1 MAEVKPLKLKV
12 EKAQKV
18 RRTLLEDPFVDVIV
32 DLPFFHAEEVF
43 TYKLIEGCEGVQPGD
58 LVSLPFGNAIAQG
71 VILSRSAVPSTT
83 GKIKSVHSLISSVPV
98 FTPEQITLARA
109 IAKRYATDTWSVLG
123 SMSPPFS
130 ITGERAFS
138 KTVMSQPGP
147 RFFQEINEKSLPK
160 SLIKRV
166 QSRDQLRDLVLLP
179 ASQEPYTILMKIARS
194 RATLGK
200 VVVVLPD
207 QKDLL
212 ASARTLENEAIPYIA
227 LSSAQ
232 AKSERYGAYL
242 QANCAASGIILTL
255 RNGTLLHLGANDTL
269 ILFNEVESHH
279 YERRSPTWN
288 SRDIALLRSSAN
300 SVIFVSNSPSVEI
313 VRQVEGKWL
322 IPHLYPR
329 TKIKRLSFLAADGRE
344 PEIFPQIREALNRG
358 SVLISVGNA
367 GYVEGFSCAKC
378 RTKATCSCGGK
389 LRVPK
394 AGANP
399 ECVLCSEV
407 TFNWHCQW
415 CNGEKMW
422 VTHRGAV
429 RTASEFGRAFPQAK
443 VIQSSGDSQIASLP
457 EGKSLVIAT
466 LGAEPVGMYAGIFV
480 LDAQLAYSQ
489 VQLRSQEEVR
499 SHWFKL
505 LSLLQPDGAFY
516 LSLPSSETISQ
527 GLVRADSY
535 DLASREMH
543 ERHDA
548 KLPPYFK
555 LMICE
560 GPFSDLAKISE
571 LLEARGFI
579 SFPLPQTKDGKGRLL
594 VKYEVAKGE
603 EISEFFASLQRVRA
617 AQKREVFALRFD
629 PYSIA

>member
-1 MAEVKPLKLKV
+1 VAEVKPLKLKV

-43 TYKLIEGCEGVQPGD
+43 TYKLIEESEGAQVGD
-58 LVSLPFGNAIAQG
+58 LVGVPFGNGIAQG
-71 VILSRSAVPSTT
+71 VILSRSPNPSTT
-83 GKIKSVHSLISSVPV
+83 GKIKAIHSLISSVPV

-109 IAKRYATDTWSVLG
+109 IAKRYATDTWSILR
-123 SMSPPFS
+123 SMTPPFS
-130 ITGERAFS
+130 VTGERGYVKIS
-138 KTVMSQPGP
+138 RNQQPISMSN
-147 RFFQEINEKSLPK
+147 FVHSLPK
-160 SLIKRV
+160 SLLKRL
-166 QSRDQLRDLVLLP
+166 QSGDRLRELVLLP
-179 ASQEPYTILMKIARS
+179 ASQDPYMTLMKIARS

-232 AKSERYGAYL
+232 TKSERYGAYL

-394 AGANP
+394 EGANP
-399 ECVLCSEV
+399 ECALCSEV

-571 LLEARGFI
+571 LLEVRGFI

>member
-43 TYKLIEGCEGVQPGD
+43 TYKLIEESEGAQVGD
-58 LVSLPFGNAIAQG
+58 LVGVPFGNGIAQG
-71 VILSRSAVPSTT
+71 VILSRSPNPSTT
-83 GKIKSVHSLISSVPV
+83 GKIKAIHSLISSVPV

-109 IAKRYATDTWSVLG
+109 IAKRYATDTWSILR
-123 SMSPPFS
+123 SMTPPFS
-130 ITGERAFS
+130 VTGERGYLKS
-138 KTVMSQPGP
+138 SRSQQPVGEP
-147 RFFQEINEKSLPK
+147 TFGDPSLPK
-160 SLIKRV
+160 SLLKRL
-166 QSRDQLRDLVLLP
+166 QGRDQLRDLVLLP
-179 ASQEPYTILMKIARS
+179 ASQDPYAILMSIARS
-194 RATLGK
+194 RATHGK

-212 ASARTLENEAIPYIA
+212 ASARALENDAIAYIA

-232 AKSERYGAYL
+232 SKSERYGAYL
-242 QANCAASGIILTL
+242 QANCATSGIILTL
-255 RNGTLLHLGANDTL
+255 RNGTLLHLGENDTL

-288 SRDIALLRSSAN
+288 SRDIALFRSSAD

-313 VRQVEGKWL
+313 VRQVESKWL
-322 IPHLYPR
+322 VAHLYPR
-329 TKIKRLSFLAADGRE
+329 VKIKRLSFLAADGRE
-344 PEIFPQIREALNRG
+344 PEIFPQIREALNHG
-358 SVLISVGNA
+358 SVLISVGNT

-394 AGANP
+394 EGANP
-399 ECVLCSEV
+399 ECALCSEV
-407 TFNWHCQW
+407 NFDWHCQW

-422 VTHRGAV
+422 VTRRGAV
-429 RTASEFGRAFPQAK
+429 RTASEFGRAFTQVK

-457 EGKSLVIAT
+457 ESRSLVIAT
-466 LGAEPVGMYAGIFV
+466 LGSEPIGMYSGIFV

-560 GPFSDLAKISE
+560 GPYADLSKISE
-571 LLEARGFI
+571 LLEARSFI
-579 SFPLPQTKDGKGRLL
+579 SFPLPQTKEGKGRLL

-617 AQKREVFALRFD
+617 AQKREVLALRFD

>member
-43 TYKLIEGCEGVQPGD
+43 TYKLIEESEGAQVGD
-58 LVSLPFGNAIAQG
+58 LVGVPFGNGIAQG
-71 VILSRSAVPSTT
+71 VILTRSATSSTT
-83 GKIKSVHSLISSVPV
+83 GKIKAIHSLISSVPV

-109 IAKRYATDTWSVLG
+109 IAKRYATDTWSILR
-123 SMSPPFS
+123 SMTPPFS
-130 ITGERAFS
+130 VTGERGYLKGS
-138 KTVMSQPGP
+138 RNQQPILMSN
-147 RFFQEINEKSLPK
+147 FVHSLPK
-160 SLIKRV
+160 SLLKRL
-166 QSRDQLRDLVLLP
+166 QSGDRLRELVLLP
-179 ASQEPYTILMKIARS
+179 ASQDPYMTLMEIARS
-194 RATLGK
+194 RATHGK

-232 AKSERYGAYL
+232 TKSERYGAYL

-288 SRDIALLRSSAN
+288 SRDIALFRSSSN

-313 VRQVEGKWL
+313 VRQVESKWL
-322 IPHLYPR
+322 VAHLYPR
-329 TKIKRLSFLAADGRE
+329 VKMKRLSFLAADGRE
-344 PEIFPQIREALNRG
+344 PEIFPQIREALNHG
-358 SVLISVGNA
+358 SVLISVGNT
-367 GYVEGFSCAKC
+367 GYVEGFSCVKC
-378 RTKATCSCGGK
+378 RTKAACSCGGK

-394 AGANP
+394 EGANP
-399 ECVLCSEV
+399 ECALCSEV
-407 TFNWHCQW
+407 TFDWHCQW

-422 VTHRGAV
+422 VTRRGAV
-429 RTASEFGRAFPQAK
+429 RTASEFGRAFTHVK

-457 EGKSLVIAT
+457 ESKSLVIAT
-466 LGAEPVGMYAGIFV
+466 LGSEPVGMYSGIFV

-571 LLEARGFI
+571 LLEVRGFI

>member
-1 MAEVKPLKLKV
+1 VAEVKPLKLKV

-32 DLPFFHAEEVF
+32 DLPFFHAEEIF
-43 TYKLIEGCEGVQPGD
+43 TYKLIEECEGAQVGD
-58 LVSLPFGNAIAQG
+58 LVGVPFGNGIAQG
-71 VILSRSAVPSTT
+71 VILSRSPNPSTT
-83 GKIKSVHSLISSVPV
+83 GKIKAIHSLISSVPV

-109 IAKRYATDTWSVLG
+109 IAKRYATDTWSILR
-123 SMSPPFS
+123 SMTPPFS
-130 ITGERAFS
+130 VTGERGYVKS
-138 KTVMSQPGP
+138 SRSQQPVGEP
-147 RFFQEINEKSLPK
+147 TFGDPSLPK
-160 SLIKRV
+160 SLLKRL
-166 QSRDQLRDLVLLP
+166 QGRDQLRDLVLLP
-179 ASQEPYTILMKIARS
+179 ASQDPYASLMSIARS
-194 RATLGK
+194 RATHGK

-212 ASARTLENEAIPYIA
+212 ASARALENDAIAYIA

-232 AKSERYGAYL
+232 TKSERYASYL
-242 QANCAASGIILTL
+242 QANCATSGIILTL
-255 RNGTLLHLGANDTL
+255 RNGTLLHLGENDTL

-288 SRDIALLRSSAN
+288 SRDIALFRSSSN

-313 VRQVEGKWL
+313 VRQVESKWL
-322 IPHLYPR
+322 VAHLYPR
-329 TKIKRLSFLAADGRE
+329 VKMKRLSFLAADGRE

-358 SVLISVGNA
+358 SVLISVGNT

-394 AGANP
+394 EGANP
-399 ECVLCSEV
+399 ECALCNEV

-422 VTHRGAV
+422 VTSRGAV
-429 RTASEFGRAFPQAK
+429 RTASEFGRAFTHVK

-457 EGKSLVIAT
+457 ESRSLVIAT
-466 LGAEPVGMYAGIFV
+466 LGSEPIGMYSGIFV

-505 LSLLQPDGAFY
+505 LSLLHPDGVFY

-548 KLPPYFK
+548 KLPPYYK

-560 GPFSDLAKISE
+560 GPYSDLAKISE

-603 EISEFFASLQRVRA
+603 EIADLFASLQRVRA
-617 AQKREVFALRFD
+617 AQKREILTLRFD